1 MYGNYKEGFVTIQDY
16 RVHYIEWGNTGKE
29 IVVLHGT
36 AAFDWAYNHDDLCSP
51 LSDQYH
57 ILAFDLLGHGESD
70 DPSEP
75 LGFVAHADIMREA
88 ARAKGF
94 KKVIL
99 IGYSFG
105 GWISMRYAANYP
117 EDVDKVVILD
127 AAPRTYAYPIARN
140 EAWESPTPPT
150 YFLNEEEAVNYI
162 LSMWPSVPRTWTERQ
177 VKYFKKDEEGR
188 RLTPSYPTRW
198 NNLRLDGDG
207 WSFFKEIKA
216 PILLV
221 RGSESTLATSEDTET
236 MRQVNKHLKVVTI
249 EGATHLVP
257 ITHPEE
263 VLQAVRVFLEEDLT

>member
-1 MYGNYKEGFVTIQDY
+1 MNENYQEGFVNVKGY
-16 RVHYIEWGNTGKE
+16 KVHFIEWDKTGKK

-36 AAFDWAYNHDDLCSP
+36 AAFDWAYNHINLCSP
-51 LSDQYH
+51 LSDEYH

-94 KKVIL
+94 TRVIL

-105 GWISMRYAANYP
+105 GWISMRYAAKYP
-117 EDVDKVVILD
+117 EDVEKVVILD
-127 AAPRTYAYPIARN
+127 AAPRTYAHSIARN
-140 EAWESPTPPT
+140 EAWESPTPPM
-150 YFLNEEEAVNYI
+150 YFINEEEAVNYI

-188 RLTPSYPTRW
+188 LLTPSYPTRW
-198 NNLRLDGDG
+198 ENLRLDGDG
-207 WSFFKEIKA
+207 WSFFKEIRA

-221 RGSESTLATSEDTET
+221 RGSESTLATSEDTEK

-257 ITHPEE
+257 ISHPEE
-263 VLQAVRVFLEEDLT
+263 VLKAVKSFLE